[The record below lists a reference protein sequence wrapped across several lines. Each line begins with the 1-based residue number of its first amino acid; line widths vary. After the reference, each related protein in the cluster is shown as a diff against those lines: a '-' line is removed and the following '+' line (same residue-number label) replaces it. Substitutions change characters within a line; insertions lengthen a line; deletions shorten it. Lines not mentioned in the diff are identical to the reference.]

1 MHFDVVLVAFAV
13 VFLGELPDKTMF
25 ATLLLATRGRPLQ
38 VWIGAAAAF
47 SVHVAIAVSAGA
59 ALFSVMSRQA
69 VDGLAAGLFLGG
81 AGYMWWRG
89 TREGEHASQ
98 PGGRDSINGSG
109 EGAADGPGERDVD
122 GSGEGAV
129 DGPGERDVDG
139 PGERDVDGSG
149 ERDVDGPGAEPV
161 DGQPRCGTVRAVP
174 SARNPQ
180 GSRAFPT
187 VEGTGAWRAWP
198 VLSAFAVIFIAEWG
212 DLTQV
217 LTANLAGRYHAPLAV
232 ALGSLSAMW
241 VVAGLAVVAGGTLL
255 RVLNVATVTK
265 IASLVLAGLAAF
277 NVWSAVR

>member
-109 EGAADGPGERDVD
+109 EGAA
-122 GSGEGAV
+122 
-129 DGPGERDVDG
+129 DG